1 MNTMII
7 ELTDQKATGLIHE
20 LEGLRLIKILRG
32 NVAPVKTK
40 LSDKYKGIMT
50 REQSQDL
57 KRHINEMREEWD
69 SI

>member
-20 LEGLRLIKILRG
+20 LEELRLIKILRG

>member
-1 MNTMII
+1 MII